1 MEKKVTPHSGKIS
14 EQWMDT
20 ITELILEEIQEFGNW
35 GQEAVDVEIEK
46 EYGKLVLQI
55 SATVHCNYDIKA
67 GMRGDYLTPDDPD
80 EYTLTSAS
88 IECGESDYI
97 CIWDT
102 EKEEHMLELKNWYC
116 DERITR

>member
-14 EQWMDT
+14 EQWWDT
-20 ITELILEEIQEFGNW
+20 ITEVVIEEIQEFGNW
-35 GQEAVDVEIEK
+35 GQEYVDVEIEK

-55 SATVHCNYDIKA
+55 SATVHCNYDIKT

-88 IECGESDYI
+88 IDCCDSDYI

-102 EKEEHMLELKNWYC
+102 EKEEHIMELKNWYC

>member
-1 MEKKVTPHSGKIS
+1 MEKKVTPTGGKIS

-20 ITELILEEIQEFGNW
+20 ITEMILEEIQEFGNW
-35 GQEAVDVEIEK
+35 GQDEVYVEIEK
-46 EYGKLVLQI
+46 LYGRLLLQI
-55 SATVHCNYDIKA
+55 SATVCCTYDIKT

-88 IECGESDYI
+88 IDCSESDYI

-102 EKEEHMLELKNWYC
+102 EKEEEIFNLKNWYC

>member
-1 MEKKVTPHSGKIS
+1 MEKKVTHHSGKIS

-35 GQEAVDVEIEK
+35 GQDEVQVDIEK
-46 EYGKLVLQI
+46 EFGKLLLQI
-55 SATVHCNYDIKA
+55 SATVHCNYDIKT

-80 EYTLTSAS
+80 EYTLRAAS

-97 CIWDT
+97 CVWDT
-102 EKEEHMLELKNWYC
+102 EKEEEIFNIKKWYSY
-116 DERITR
+116 ERITR